1 MAEDYVFFRLSSPE
15 ADASGLFFVL
25 GPLLEEMGIEGRA
38 ASWLFEVM
46 VGYASRI
53 NCWSLIP

>member
-1 MAEDYVFFRLSSPE
+1 MAGDYVFFRLSSQ
-15 ADASGLFFVL
+15 ADASGLFSCWA
-25 GPLLEEMGIEGRA
+25 LLEEMGIEGRA
-38 ASWLFEVM
+38 ASSSFEVM